1 MNFTVT
7 TKEDCLNIALTI
19 NRGNDP
25 EISQYTKEEKYKL
38 YLAKEYFQKNMDNF
52 SEEEIKTVSEN
63 LYLVKNIKNI
73 DVNSLLNNAIKQQK
87 SSVIPLV
94 KHFNSQLSKSK
105 KEEYFKILNNEDNKN
120 ELNLFFERD
129 PIFSEAL
136 CNKLPFLCDTLIE
149 KMSPKDFKFFL
160 IKNNWDVEKKIE
172 WLNNN
177 KSTINFDKLFMNNQL
192 ITEQENGMKEKI
204 FKIVIEE
211 MEQRNNKEFTK
222 QMLESCAEDFLIY
235 LKDNKKELL
244 DKFMNS
250 YFQHKS
256 INMNFNAYTTGEEVF
271 EENVMVKGVQYLALN
286 RICKSNSI
294 VDVFEVYQE
303 ELLEEIETHIK
314 LYIKSVHPLEYALS
328 KENFEIF
335 SLLNFEKLKE
345 EDKHISIAAAFT
357 YFILENKTSYLDE
370 WCFNTITKCDN
381 SWFEVYKEKCTALGI
396 EEDKL
401 KDLQSISMF
410 RSLQKDIPE
419 KNEIKNNKMKI

>member
-25 EISQYTKEEKYKL
+25 GISQYTKEEKYKL

-63 LYLVKNIKNI
+63 LYLVKNIKKI

-160 IKNNWDVEKKIE
+160 IKNNWDVERKIE

-177 KSTINFDKLFMNNQL
+177 QLSLIETNLKQNLQLKIKYNQQRLDRLKSKL
-192 ITEQENGMKEKI
+192 
-204 FKIVIEE
+204 
-211 MEQRNNKEFTK
+211 
-222 QMLESCAEDFLIY
+222 
-235 LKDNKKELL
+235 
-244 DKFMNS
+244 
-250 YFQHKS
+250 KS
-256 INMNFNAYTTGEEVF
+256 
-271 EENVMVKGVQYLALN
+271 
-286 RICKSNSI
+286 
-294 VDVFEVYQE
+294 
-303 ELLEEIETHIK
+303 LEEIKNTGNVRLCFGTNK
-314 LYIKSVHPLEYALS
+314 LFRQQFLINS
-328 KENFEIF
+328 
-335 SLLNFEKLKE
+335 
-345 EDKHISIAAAFT
+345 
-357 YFILENKTSYLDE
+357 
-370 WCFNTITKCDN
+370 DN
-381 SWFEVYKEKCTALGI
+381 
-396 EEDKL
+396 
-401 KDLQSISMF
+401 
-410 RSLQKDIPE
+410 
-419 KNEIKNNKMKI
+419 N